1 MVAQR
6 MSKNAGLF
14 EAAMQQL
21 LTGAHV
27 FEPTKSSMTLSAG
40 DQEFTHWPE
49 CHDMLQLRA

>member
-21 LTGAHV
+21 LTGAYE
-27 FEPTKSSMTLSAG
+27 FEPTRSSMTLSSG

-49 CHDMLQLRA
+49 CHDMLQL